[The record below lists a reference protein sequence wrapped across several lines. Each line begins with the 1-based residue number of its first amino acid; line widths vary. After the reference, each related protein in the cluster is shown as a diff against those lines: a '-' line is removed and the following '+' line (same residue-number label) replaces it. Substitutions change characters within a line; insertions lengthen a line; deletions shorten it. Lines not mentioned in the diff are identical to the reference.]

1 MPGKNLPV
9 IYFAGWVGNLGK
21 PQTGNQRL
29 LDWFGLGGAW
39 YVRVARGR
47 PWGHF
52 TSYLLCEVC
61 PGAGGAYLHIHNYLC
76 RQQLKT
82 QAKHFL
88 TRGPSKI
95 A

>member
-1 MPGKNLPV
+1 MPGKNFV
-9 IYFAGWVGNLGK
+9 GWWVGKLGK